1 MIDGKIGSLRYR
13 LKTLSPKIIVGATV
27 LLTAILVTVVLIQPR
42 TVYTLFFW
50 HNVKFTGNNTVSFY
64 LPQIVR
70 TGNNVYVVW
79 EGHGTNGYNDIS
91 FKVSKNGGTS
101 FRNTINLSYRPSFLG
116 PPQIAAAGNNVYV
129 VWEGHGIMGTIT
141 YIWKKAQISAQIFR
155 VNKL

>member
-64 LPQIVR
+64 LPQIAAA
-70 TGNNVYVVW
+70 GNNVYVVW

-116 PPQIAAAGNNVYV
+116 PPQIVQLEIMCMWYGRATVL
-129 VWEGHGIMGTIT
+129 MGTIT
-141 YIWKKAQISAQIFR
+141 YIWKKAQILAQIFR

>member
-64 LPQIVR
+64 LPQI
-70 TGNNVYVVW
+70 
-79 EGHGTNGYNDIS
+79 
-91 FKVSKNGGTS
+91 
-101 FRNTINLSYRPSFLG
+101 
-116 PPQIAAAGNNVYV
+116 AAS
-129 VWEGHGIMGTIT
+129 
-141 YIWKKAQISAQIFR
+141 WK
-155 VNKL
+155 